1 MKKTK
6 YSLSWLESF
15 LLEACDIIRGNMEAS
30 EFKEYIFGMLFLK
43 RLSDKFDE
51 DKLQRIQNLKA
62 KGRSD
67 EQIQEALEKPNNYDY
82 FIPKEARWDE
92 IKHLKHEVGDSL
104 NKALAAIEDAN
115 TEKLQGVLKG
125 INFNKGLG
133 KNKKNISDATLI
145 DLILHFNKITLKT
158 QHFEFPDLLGAVY
171 EYLIK
176 YFADTA
182 GKKGGEFYTP
192 NEVVKLMVGLLEPTE
207 DAEIYDPTVGS
218 GGMLIESRNYVEARY
233 GNAKSLSLYGQELT
247 GTTWSLCKM
256 NMLFHEIYDTSIQNG
271 NTLTDPLHIDENRE
285 LKRFDIVIA
294 NPPFSLN
301 YGEIHKFRDRFHFWT
316 PTKKKADFM
325 FVQHMISVLKNNGRM
340 AVVMPHGV
348 LFRGGEE
355 KKMRQWLIN
364 NGLLEAVIGLPPAL
378 FYGTGIPASILV
390 INKAGAKTREQVFF
404 INADRDYK
412 EGKNQNKLRPEDLSK
427 ITYCY
432 SQKAEI
438 ENYARLVDKTT
449 LAAEEYNLNI
459 RRYVDNSP
467 PPEPQNVHAHLH
479 GGIPEAEING
489 LSDYFANYVGLKDQ
503 LLRPLKPS
511 FLQFKDG
518 VTSKENIRQVM
529 DDSTAVA
536 TLNAAYT
543 RLLQNWWN
551 KELSPLENLPNTQ
564 NLFTL
569 YKQFS
574 SSIIGDLPTL
584 NALDIHKI
592 RGAFASYWDT
602 LLFDLKSVAASGWN
616 AELIP
621 EDDILESQFPEVL
634 LELRDNEARRDE
646 LEALFKAV
654 NEVEE
659 DDYNEDDYEVFP
671 KDQLKDYKDQL
682 KAVSGEL
689 KNLSKDLAA
698 TEKRY
703 QAHAAPLISDNKKDK
718 TIAEAVAR
726 YETGISNDLDEL
738 LATRLTQQQRLAEL
752 GVQKTELET
761 KLSRH
766 NALEAELRQTR
777 KTIKAI
783 KDKKDELVEKARENI
798 SEEEAKALILARWQ
812 QVLTTTV
819 MAYLAQYQRDLLER
833 LQVIFDKYQLTLHD
847 LLTEREQEA
856 AVLDGFLKELGY
868 E

>member
-51 DKLQRIQNLKA
+51 DKLQREQQLKA
-62 KGRSD
+62 KGLSD
-67 EQIQEALEKPNNYDY
+67 DLIQQALEKADSYDY
-82 FIPKEARWDE
+82 YIPPSARWDE

-115 TEKLQGVLKG
+115 TDKLLGVLKG

-133 KNKKNISDATLI
+133 KNKKNISDETLI
-145 DLILHFNKITLKT
+145 DFILHFNKIILKS

-192 NEVVKLMVGLLEPTE
+192 NEVVKLMVGILEPAE
-207 DAEIYDPTVGS
+207 NAEIYDPTAGS
-218 GGMLIESRNYVEARY
+218 GGMLIEAKNYVEARY
-233 GNAKSLSLYGQELT
+233 GNAENISLYGQELT

-256 NMLFHEIYDTSIQNG
+256 NMLFHEIYDTDIQNG
-271 NTLTDPLHIDENRE
+271 NTLTEPLHVENGE
-285 LKRFDIVIA
+285 LKRFDVVIA

-301 YGEIHKFRDRFHFWT
+301 YGDITKFRDRFHYWT

-325 FVQHMISVLKNNGRM
+325 FVQHMISVLKANGRM

-355 KKMRQWLIN
+355 KRLRQWLID

-390 INKAGAKTREQVFF
+390 INKKGAKERQQVLF

-412 EGKNQNKLRPEDLSK
+412 EGKNQNKLRPEDISK

-438 ENYARLVDKTT
+438 ENYARLVSKTT
-449 LAAEEYNLNI
+449 LATEEYNLNI

-467 PPEPQNVHAHLH
+467 PAEPQNVHAHLN
-479 GGIPEAEING
+479 GGIPEAEVNA
-489 LSDYFANYVGLKDQ
+489 LADYFANFEGLKES
-503 LLRPLKPS
+503 LFVPLKPE
-511 FLQFKDG
+511 FEQFNASI
-518 VTSKENIRQVM
+518 TSKEAIQQLM
-529 DDSTAVA
+529 ESSPAVA
-536 TLNAAYT
+536 TLNAAYSN
-543 RLLQNWWN
+543 LLQQWWS
-551 KELSPLENLPNTQ
+551 KELSQLENLPETQ
-564 NLFTL
+564 NLFEL

-574 SSIIGDLPTL
+574 ASIINDLSTL
-584 NALDIHKI
+584 NALDIHKS
-592 RGAFASYWDT
+592 RGAFASYWDS

-621 EDDILESQFPEVL
+621 EDDILESQFPDVL
-634 LELRDNEARRDE
+634 QELRANEARRDE
-646 LEALFKAV
+646 LESLFKAV
-654 NEVEE
+654 NEIEE

-671 KDQLKDYKDQL
+671 KDVLSEYKEQIKVVDTEL
-682 KAVSGEL
+682 KALKKEL
-689 KNLSKDLAA
+689 KII
-698 TEKRY
+698 EKRY
-703 QAHAAPLISDNKKDK
+703 LAIAAPLLKEHKKD
-718 TIAEAVAR
+718 AEKLATLKAIGLGFNA
-726 YETGISNDLDEL
+726 ELDEL
-738 LATRLTQQQRLAEL
+738 STAHTAQQWRVTNLTA
-752 GVQKTELET
+752 QKTDLEN

-766 NALEAELRQTR
+766 NELDAELRATR
-777 KTIKAI
+777 QVVKAI
-783 KDKKDELVEKARENI
+783 KDKKDELVEKARDAI
-798 SEEEAKALILARWQ
+798 SEEQAKVLILARWQ
-812 QVLTTTV
+812 QVLNNTV
-819 MAYLAQYQRDLLER
+819 MTYVAQYQRGLLER
-833 LQVIFDKYQLTLHD
+833 LQILFDKYQLPLHD
-847 LLTEREQEA
+847 ILAEREQEA
-856 AVLDGFLKELGY
+856 AVLASFLKELGY

>member
-1 MKKTK
+1 MKRTK
-6 YSLSWLESF
+6 YSLSWLEGF

-51 DKLQRIQNLKA
+51 DKLQRQQNLKA
-62 KGRSD
+62 KGLSD
-67 EQIQEALEKPNNYDY
+67 EQIQEALEKPDNYAY
-82 FIPKEARWDE
+82 YIPKQARWNE
-92 IKHLKHEVGDSL
+92 IKHLKNEVGDHL

-115 TEKLQGVLKG
+115 TDKLQGVLKG

-145 DLILHFNKITLKT
+145 NFILHFNKITLKT
-158 QHFEFPDLLGAVY
+158 KYFEFPDLLGAVY

-176 YFADTA
+176 YFAGGA

-192 NEVVKLMVGLLEPTE
+192 NEVVKLMVGLLEPAE
-207 DAEIYDPTVGS
+207 KAEIYDPPAGS
-218 GGMLIESRNYVEARY
+218 GGMLIESKNYVEARF
-233 GNAKSLSLYGQELT
+233 GSAKNLSFYGQELT

-256 NMLFHEIYDTSIQNG
+256 NMLFHEIYDTYILNG
-271 NTLTDPLHIDENRE
+271 DTLTDPLHIQNGE
-285 LKRFDIVIA
+285 LQRFDIVIA

-355 KKMRQWLIN
+355 KRMRQWLIN
-364 NGLLEAVIGLPPAL
+364 LGLLEAVIGLPPAL

-390 INKAGAKTREQVFF
+390 INKAGANTREQVLF

-412 EGKNQNKLRPEDLSK
+412 EGKNQNQLRPEDISK

-438 ENYARLVDKTT
+438 ENYARFIDKAT
-449 LAAEEYNLNI
+449 LAAEEYNFNI

-479 GGIPEAEING
+479 GGIPEAEINALG
-489 LSDYFANYVGLKDQ
+489 DYFANYAGLKDP
-503 LLRPLKPS
+503 LLIPLKS
-511 FLQFKDG
+511 GFLQFKDG
-518 VTSKENIRQVM
+518 ITSKESIQQIM
-529 DDSTAVA
+529 DESTAVA

-543 RLLQNWWN
+543 RLLQTWWD
-551 KELSPLENLPNTQ
+551 KELGPLENLPNTQ
-564 NLFTL
+564 NLFAL

-574 SSIIGDLPTL
+574 RSIIGDLSTF

-634 LELRDNEARRDE
+634 RELRDNEARRDE
-646 LEALFKAV
+646 LDALFKAV

-718 TIAEAVAR
+718 AIAEAVAR

-752 GVQKTELET
+752 GVQKNELET

-766 NALEAELRQTR
+766 NALETELRQTR

-812 QVLTTTV
+812 QVLNTTV
-819 MAYLAQYQRDLLER
+819 MAYLAQYQRGLLER
-833 LQVIFDKYQLTLHD
+833 LQIIFDKYQLTLHG

-856 AVLDGFLKELGY
+856 AVLVSFLKELGY

>member
-15 LLEACDIIRGNMEAS
+15 LLSACDIIRGNMEAS

-51 DKLQRIQNLKA
+51 DKQQLEQQLKA
-62 KGRSD
+62 EGKN
-67 EQIQEALEKPNNYDY
+67 EVLIQEVLEKPDSYAY
-82 FIPKEARWDE
+82 YIPANARWLV
-92 IKHLKHEVGDSL
+92 IKDLKHEVGDHL

-115 TEKLQGVLKG
+115 TDKLQGVLKG

-133 KNKKNISDATLI
+133 KNKKNISDETLI
-145 DLILHFNKITLKT
+145 DFILHFNKITLKS

-176 YFADTA
+176 YFADDA

-192 NEVVKLMVGLLEPTE
+192 NEVVKLMVGLLEPAE
-207 DAEIYDPTVGS
+207 NAEIYDPTVGS
-218 GGMLIESRNYVEARY
+218 GGMLIESKNYVEARY
-233 GNAKSLSLYGQELT
+233 GSAKNLFFYGQELT

-256 NMLFHEIYDTSIQNG
+256 NMLFHEIYDTDIQNG
-271 NTLTDPLHIDENRE
+271 NTLTDPLHIENGE
-285 LKRFDIVIA
+285 LQRFDIVIA

-301 YGEIHKFRDRFHFWT
+301 YGDINKFRDRFHYWT

-325 FVQHMISVLKNNGRM
+325 FVQHMISVLKANGRM

-355 KKMRQWLIN
+355 KRTRQWLIDS
-364 NGLLEAVIGLPPAL
+364 GLLEAVIGLPPAL
-378 FYGTGIPASILV
+378 FYGTGIPASILI
-390 INKAGAKTREQVFF
+390 INKKGAKDRQQVLF

-412 EGKNQNKLRPEDLSK
+412 EGKNQNSLRPEDISK

-438 ENYARLVDKTT
+438 DNYARLVDKTT
-449 LAAEEYNLNI
+449 LCDEDYNLNI

-467 PPEPQNVHAHLH
+467 PSDPQNVHAHLH
-479 GGIPEAEING
+479 GGIPEAEINA
-489 LSDYFANYVGLKDQ
+489 LDDTFANFNGLKDA
-503 LLRPLKPS
+503 LFLPLKPE
-511 FLQFKDG
+511 FMQFQDHI
-518 VTSKENIRQVM
+518 TSKEAIQHTLEQSAAV
-529 DDSTAVA
+529 TA
-536 TLNAAYT
+536 LNAAYT
-543 RLLQNWWN
+543 DLLQHWWN
-551 KELSPLENLPNTQ
+551 KELHSLENLPKTQ

-574 SSIIGDLPTL
+574 ASIIQDLSRL
-584 NALDIHKI
+584 NALDIHKS
-592 RGAFASYWDT
+592 RGAFASFWDS

-621 EDDILESQFPEVL
+621 EDDILQSQFPEVL
-634 LELRDNEARRDE
+634 QELRDNEARRDE
-646 LEALFKAV
+646 LDALFKAV
-654 NEVEE
+654 NELEE

-671 KDQLKDYKDQL
+671 KTVLQDYKNQLK
-682 KAVSGEL
+682 VINSEL
-689 KNLSKDLAA
+689 KTLSKELNI

-703 QAHAAPLISDNKKDK
+703 LAIAAPLLNQYKKD
-718 TIAEAVAR
+718 AEKLAALKAIGLGFNA
-726 YETGISNDLDEL
+726 ELDEL
-738 LATRLTQQQRLAEL
+738 STKHSAKQQLISNLTA
-752 GVQKTELET
+752 QKTELDN

-766 NALEAELRQTR
+766 NELEAELRSTR
-777 KTIKAI
+777 AVVKAI
-783 KDKKDELVEKARENI
+783 KDKKDDLVEKAREAI
-798 SEEEAKALILARWQ
+798 SEDQAQVLIVARWQ
-812 QVLTTTV
+812 QVLNNTV
-819 MAYLAQYQRDLLER
+819 MAYVAQYQRGLLER
-833 LQVIFDKYQLTLHD
+833 LQSLFDKYQLPLHRI
-847 LLTEREQEA
+847 LAEREQEA
-856 AVLDGFLKELGY
+856 AVLAGFLQELGY